1 MNTSV
6 LEKADA
12 THAPSVPH
20 QRSVSPEGEVPDDDI
35 VAELCAALFSLL
47 GRKDQR
53 RQAEQY
59 LRGLL
64 TTRGRK
70 SIRNIAAHLGRPGLE
85 QSLHHFVASST
96 WDWQPL
102 RAALAGYLEHTIAP
116 QAWVIQPMHIPKAGK
131 YSVGVDEQ
139 FAPHLGQV
147 VRGQQVIGAWL
158 ASPAVSAPVNWRM
171 VLPESWVN
179 DPERRARAEVP
190 ERTAPESAEECAVSV
205 ALQMARLWN
214 IPRRPAVLDLR
225 RCDVGAA
232 ARRLASGGVPFL
244 ARISPSSPLSVADPA
259 LPGHRAGPLPAR
271 RILELLKGMR
281 VPAAWYDPAE
291 PHLPR
296 SSWAAKVPVALP
308 GPVGG
313 APRRLFLLGEWTDP
327 GRPPSALWL
336 TSLPRV
342 PAASLVRTAKLAD
355 RVERDCDDTGERA
368 GLRDFAGRSFRGWHR
383 HMTLASVAHAAIA
396 LHAAEYGPR
405 QTGRLIGA

>member
-1 MNTSV
+1 M
-6 LEKADA
+6 
-12 THAPSVPH
+12 
-20 QRSVSPEGEVPDDDI
+20 PDDDI
-35 VAELCAALFSLL
+35 VAELSAALFSLL

-70 SIRNIAAHLGRPGLE
+70 SIRNIAAHLGWPGLE

-102 RAALAGYLEHTIAP
+102 RAALAYYLEHTIAP

-139 FAPHLGQV
+139 FAPHLGQI

-158 ASPAVSAPVNWRM
+158 ASSSVSAPSTGAWCCPRAGSTT
-171 VLPESWVN
+171 PSGGRGRRC
-179 DPERRARAEVP
+179 PSARPRRA
-190 ERTAPESAEECAVSV
+190 
-205 ALQMARLWN
+205 
-214 IPRRPAVLDLR
+214 PRRAPCPWPCRWRGCGTSRGGPPSWICAAATWAPPPAVWPR
-225 RCDVGAA
+225 EG
-232 ARRLASGGVPFL
+232 PFL
-244 ARISPSSPLSVADPA
+244 ARISPSAPLSVADPA

-271 RILELLKGMR
+271 RILDLLKGMR
-281 VPAAWYDPAE
+281 VPAAWHDPAE

-296 SSWAAKVPVALP
+296 ASWAAKVPVALP

-313 APRRLFLLGEWTDP
+313 APRRLFLLGEWADP

-342 PAASLVRTAKLAD
+342 RPRRWYAPRSWPTGWSGTATTSVSGPGCATSRAVRSAAGTA
-355 RVERDCDDTGERA
+355 
-368 GLRDFAGRSFRGWHR
+368 
-383 HMTLASVAHAAIA
+383 I
-396 LHAAEYGPR
+396 
-405 QTGRLIGA
+405 